1 MLVLFLIPEQILRCI
16 KWEARH
22 VSVAQVRMSAKSA
35 PQQPSLSAGITF
47 CLWGV
52 PLRATPCEDGGMAGE
67 WSSWRQNPRP
77 QFTWARACQGCAH
90 GDLIFTQPE
99 TARWAAIAMGLR
111 GAKQGKCMS
120 GPFRRL
126 FAGNA
131 ICCSPRGLRCT
142 LGRGMSRRRC
152 SGKQWPRITSRGHAL
167 GLRKV
172 LLVCVMRL
180 MMVASFRRLHLRGFV
195 ALAPRLSLRSPLPA
209 ITTPEA
215 SFCGCC
221 NVQQTHSV
229 RRLLAACGLRSV
241 PTMFL
246 R

>member
-35 PQQPSLSAGITF
+35 PKQPSLSAGITF

-77 QFTWARACQGCAH
+77 QFKWARACQGCAH

-142 LGRGMSRRRC
+142 LGRGMSRRVVQRQRMAANHLARTCPRAAYSPAGVCDEINDGCFFSAAAPTRFC
-152 SGKQWPRITSRGHAL
+152 SLGTSPVIAL
-167 GLRKV
+167 PSSCHHDARSFLLRV
-172 LLVCVMRL
+172 L
-180 MMVASFRRLHLRGFV
+180 
-195 ALAPRLSLRSPLPA
+195 
-209 ITTPEA
+209 
-215 SFCGCC
+215 
-221 NVQQTHSV
+221 
-229 RRLLAACGLRSV
+229 
-241 PTMFL
+241 
-246 R
+246 

>member
-1 MLVLFLIPEQILRCI
+1 MQ
-16 KWEARH
+16 
-22 VSVAQVRMSAKSA
+22 
-35 PQQPSLSAGITF
+35 
-47 CLWGV
+47 
-52 PLRATPCEDGGMAGE
+52 LRAKMAG
-67 WSSWRQNPRP
+67 WRGNGQVGGRIHDPSSHGREHVRGAHTVISSSLNLRLHAGPPSR
-77 QFTWARACQGCAH
+77 WASGEQSKGSACQVPFDGCLLAMPSVVLHAGCA
-90 GDLIFTQPE
+90 
-99 TARWAAIAMGLR
+99 ARWAEGCR
-111 GAKQGKCMS
+111 
-120 GPFRRL
+120 
-126 FAGNA
+126 AGW
-131 ICCSPRGLRCT
+131 
-142 LGRGMSRRRC
+142 C
-152 SGKQWPRITSRGHAL
+152 SGKEWPRITSRGHAL